1 MCLLSFHSAGSTLCP
16 TTFVYFSAAFETF
29 AMRLPSILL
38 GLAPLAL
45 LTSASPLEKV
55 AAREVE
61 TADFAAADSQ
71 AADSQAAAAGSSC
84 RNPAVRKEWYVLA
97 PCMRNQL
104 AN

>member
-71 AADSQAAAAGSSC
+71 AAAAGFSC

-104 AN
+104 AS